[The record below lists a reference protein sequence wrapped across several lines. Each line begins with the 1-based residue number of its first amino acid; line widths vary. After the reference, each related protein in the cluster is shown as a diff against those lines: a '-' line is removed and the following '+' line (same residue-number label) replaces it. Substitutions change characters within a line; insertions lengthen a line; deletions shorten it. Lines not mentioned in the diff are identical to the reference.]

1 MSKER
6 LTIDQALCDLV
17 RYVLQGGANVQRAAK
32 MTGAS
37 AATISRIRAAGF
49 SADRYME
56 NTKQRLKDERIQK
69 RLEAQEMPS
78 LKSFYTEETM
88 RSVPEELPGQMRM
101 ELPAEEQKPEMSEQ
115 TKMMR
120 FQAAQ
125 VDKLYMMMSRIND
138 NLCQLLRAIRKE

>member
-37 AATISRIRAAGF
+37 TATISRIKAAGF

-56 NTKQRLKDERIQK
+56 NTKQRLKDERIQQ
-69 RLEAQEMPS
+69 RLEAQEMKS
-78 LKSFYTEETM
+78 LE
-88 RSVPEELPGQMRM
+88 PEVPGQMKM
-101 ELPAEEQKPEMSEQ
+101 ELPAEEQKPEMTEQ
-115 TKMMR
+115 AKMMR

-125 VDKLYMMMSRIND
+125 VDKLYMMLNRIND
-138 NLCQLLRAIRKE
+138 NLSQLLRAIRKE

>member
-37 AATISRIRAAGF
+37 TATISRIKAAGF

-56 NTKQRLKDERIQK
+56 NTKQRLKDERIQQ
-69 RLEAQEMPS
+69 RLEAQEMKS
-78 LKSFYTEETM
+78 LE
-88 RSVPEELPGQMRM
+88 PEVPGQMKM
-101 ELPAEEQKPEMSEQ
+101 ELPAEEQKPEMTEQ
-115 TKMMR
+115 AKMMR

-125 VDKLYMMMSRIND
+125 VDKLYMMLNRINE
-138 NLCQLLRAIRKE
+138 NLSQLLRAIRKE

>member
-37 AATISRIRAAGF
+37 TATISRIRAAGF

-56 NTKQRLKDERIQK
+56 NTKQRLKDERIQQ
-69 RLEAQEMPS
+69 RLEAQEMKS
-78 LKSFYTEETM
+78 LE
-88 RSVPEELPGQMRM
+88 PEVPGQMKM
-101 ELPAEEQKPEMSEQ
+101 ELPAEEQKPEMTEQ
-115 TKMMR
+115 AKMMR

-125 VDKLYMMMSRIND
+125 VDKLYMMLNRINE
-138 NLCQLLRAIRKE
+138 NLSQLLRAIRKE

>member
-37 AATISRIRAAGF
+37 TATISRIRAAGF

-56 NTKQRLKDERIQK
+56 NTKQRLKDERIQQ
-69 RLEAQEMPS
+69 RLEAQEMKS
-78 LKSFYTEETM
+78 LE
-88 RSVPEELPGQMRM
+88 PEVPGQMKM
-101 ELPAEEQKPEMSEQ
+101 ELPAEEQKPEMTEQ
-115 TKMMR
+115 AKMMR

-125 VDKLYMMMSRIND
+125 VDKLYMMLNRIND
-138 NLCQLLRAIRKE
+138 NLSQLLRAIRKE

>member
-37 AATISRIRAAGF
+37 TATISRIKAAGF

-56 NTKQRLKDERIQK
+56 NTKQRLKDERIQQ
-69 RLEAQEMPS
+69 RLEAQEMKS
-78 LKSFYTEETM
+78 LE
-88 RSVPEELPGQMRM
+88 PEVPGQMKM

-115 TKMMR
+115 AKMMR

-125 VDKLYMMMSRIND
+125 VDKLYMMMNRIND
-138 NLCQLLRAIRKE
+138 NLSQLLRAIRKE